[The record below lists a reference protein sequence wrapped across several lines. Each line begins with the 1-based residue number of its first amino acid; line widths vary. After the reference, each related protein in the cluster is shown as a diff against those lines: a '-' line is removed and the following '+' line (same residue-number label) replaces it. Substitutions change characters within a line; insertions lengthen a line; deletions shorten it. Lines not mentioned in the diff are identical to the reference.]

1 MSINFKYKP
10 YGETLKTFM
19 KSNDFFRGLRGPVG
33 SGKSVSCCIEVFRRS
48 LLQQKNKEGIR
59 KTRWAVIR
67 NTNPQL
73 RTTTIKT
80 WLDWFPE
87 AAWGDFAWSV
97 PYTHYI
103 RKGDL
108 EIEVIFLALDRPED
122 VKKLLSLELTG
133 VWINEAREI
142 PKSIIDACTM
152 RGGRYP
158 SMRDGGATWY
168 GVIAD
173 TNAPEEDHW
182 WPIMAGDVPVPD
194 HISRDEALM
203 LIKPDNWSFYSQPP
217 ALDEKKDKDG
227 TTTAYDPNELAE
239 NKPNL
244 TPKYYDNIIRGKTKG
259 WIDVYVL
266 NKLGSIEEGKPVYP
280 NYKQELHL
288 SKDPLEPNPL
298 QPLFIGIDFGL
309 TPAAVFAQRL
319 VTGRWLILNELVC
332 FDMGVMR
339 FSELLRGEIRK
350 LYRNFEVMI
359 YGDPAGDFRSQT
371 DERTP
376 FQIMRTYGLKAI
388 PAPSNDPALRIEA
401 VDAALMRLLDGKP
414 GFVLD
419 PKCVNLKKGFNG
431 GYHYRRLQT
440 SGNRYDE
447 KPMKNRYSHCH
458 DALQYLM
465 MGAGEGRTILS
476 GANRSQPTIVKKDW
490 DVFAKQTKKRKAKR
504 VWDLFRKNG

>member
-1 MSINFKYKP
+1 MSIDFKYKP
-10 YGETLKTFM
+10 EGITLKNFM

-33 SGKSVSCCIEVFRRS
+33 SGKSVSCCIEIFRRA
-48 LLQQKNKEGIR
+48 LLQQKNNEGKR

-87 AAWGDFAWSV
+87 DQWGDFQWSV

-103 RKGDL
+103 KKGD
-108 EIEVIFLALDRPED
+108 IDAEVIFLALDRPED

-133 VWINEAREI
+133 VWVNEAREI

-152 RGGRYP
+152 RVGRYP
-158 SMRDGGATWY
+158 SMRDGGASWY

-194 HISRDEALM
+194 HLSRDEVLM
-203 LIKPDNWSFYSQPP
+203 LVKPDNWSFYSQPG
-217 ALDEKKDKDG
+217 AMKVMTDEKGELKG
-227 TTTAYDPNELAE
+227 YEPNNLAE
-239 NKPNL
+239 NQKNL
-244 TPKYYDNIIRGKTKG
+244 TPKYYSNIIRGKTKG

-266 NKLGSIEEGKPVYP
+266 NKLGSIEEGKPVYS
-280 NYKQELHL
+280 NFKEELHTSDETL
-288 SKDPLEPNPL
+288 KLVEK
-298 QPLFIGIDFGL
+298 QPIYIGIDFGL
-309 TPAAVFAQRL
+309 TPAAVFGQRL
-319 VTGRWLILNELVC
+319 PTGRWHILQELVC
-332 FDMGVMR
+332 FDMGVVR
-339 FSELLRGEIRK
+339 FSELLKNELARS
-350 LYRNFEVMI
+350 YRNYEINI

-376 FQIMRTYGLKAI
+376 FQIMRQSGLKAI
-388 PAPSNDPALRIEA
+388 PAPSNDVALRIEA
-401 VDAALMRLLDGKP
+401 VDVALRRLLDGKP
-414 GFVLD
+414 GFLLN
-419 PKCVNLKKGFNG
+419 KQCVTLKKGFNG

-447 KPMKNRYSHCH
+447 KPFKNKYSHCH

-465 MGAGEGRTILS
+465 LGAGEGTALIAKKQS
-476 GANRSQPTIVKKDW
+476 KPIVADRHW
-490 DVFAKQTKKRKAKR
+490 DVFSKHKQKRNRK
-504 VWDLFRKNG
+504 WDIFRRNG